1 MTDVIDE
8 LDVERIVVDPRE
20 LVGAEWNPNEM
31 TEDEFEALCTAIR
44 ETGFI
49 DPPLVAAV
57 RGDNGEFFY
66 EIVGGHHRAAAA
78 VAVGLSRIPA
88 DKLLDDKWADEDLR
102 KFQAVRLNVLHGK
115 MNPEKFVGLYNEM
128 VEKYGK
134 EAVAK
139 EMGYVKEDGIR
150 KMIKQV
156 AKGMQTTMNP
166 EMSQQ
171 FQEQAKEARTVGD
184 IERIIQQ
191 LMQEHGDSVKQNFVI
206 FSWGGKEHVYIAMSR
221 RTRDALKKVLRAARS
236 NKVDVNDFIAE
247 AIEGAAEK
255 LSSVGKPKSNGKAK
269 AKSRAKPKTSTEGT
283 AST

>member
-1 MTDVIDE
+1 MTKKNDG
-8 LDVERIVVDPRE
+8 LDIERVVVDPRD
-20 LVGAEWNPNEM
+20 LIGADWNPNEM
-31 TEDEFEALCTAIR
+31 TEEEFEALCEAIR
-44 ETGFI
+44 KSGFI
-49 DPPLVAAV
+49 DPPTVAEV
-57 RGDNGEFFY
+57 KGEGGKKVY

-78 VAVGLSRIPA
+78 IAVGLDKIPA
-88 DKLLDDKWADEDLR
+88 DLLLDKKKWADEDLR
-102 KFQAVRLNVLHGK
+102 KFQTVRLNVLHGK

-134 EAVAK
+134 DAVAK

-166 EMSQQ
+166 EMSRQ

-191 LMQEHGDSVKQNFVI
+191 LMQEHGDSIKQNFVV
-206 FSWGGKEHVYIAMSR
+206 FAWGGKEHVYIAMSR

-236 NKVDVNDFIAE
+236 NKVDVNDYIAD
-247 AIEGAAEK
+247 AIEAAAEK
-255 LSSVGKPKSNGKAK
+255 LTAKKNGKSK
-269 AKSRAKPKTSTEGT
+269 AKKKAAEAEDT
-283 AST
+283 ASA